1 MVQNMMAGRQ
11 AVTAYESIFWST
23 SKMQSVLT
31 MGGLGF
37 ETSNPIPSD
46 PFSVVLYLLVFQNM
60 SNKLGVSIQIAY
72 LGGC

>member
-1 MVQNMMAGRQ
+1 
-11 AVTAYESIFWST
+11 
-23 SKMQSVLT
+23 